1 MSEAKIAEPT
11 PNSERT
17 PYVILGGEAV
27 VRRLVDTFYDQ
38 MDEDPDYFVIRKLH
52 AQSLTG
58 SREKFYK
65 FLTGWLGGPPLYTDE
80 FGHPR
85 LRMRHMPYPIG
96 SIERDQW
103 MTCMASA
110 MDAVGVEAEM
120 KARLIGSFANT
131 ADWMRNK
138 EG

>member
-1 MSEAKIAEPT
+1 MNEAKIAEPT
-11 PNSERT
+11 LNIERT
-17 PYVILGGEAV
+17 PYLILGGEAV
-27 VRRLVDTFYDQ
+27 VRRLADTFYDQ

-52 AQSLTG
+52 PQSLTG

-103 MTCMASA
+103 MACMASA

>member
-1 MSEAKIAEPT
+1 MSANLSDEPT
-11 PNSERT
+11 PNFERT
-17 PYVILGGEAV
+17 PYAILGGEAV
-27 VRRLVDTFYDQ
+27 VRRLVDMFYDQ

-52 AQSLTG
+52 PQSLTG
-58 SREKFYK
+58 SREKFFM
-65 FLTGWLGGPPLYTDE
+65 FLSGWLGGPQLYTDQ

-103 MTCMASA
+103 MACMASA
-110 MDAVGVEAEM
+110 MGAVGMEAEM

>member
-11 PNSERT
+11 PNIERT
-17 PYVILGGEAV
+17 PYLILGGESV

-52 AQSLTG
+52 PQSLTG

-103 MTCMASA
+103 MDCMASA